1 MLEPATLRFLNDAPH
16 LIWQVP
22 LFFLMMGVVLFAGI
36 LFYTEKGGA
45 RAEDFKDMWHA
56 SWFVIVTL
64 STVGYGDVVPATPAG
79 QAITYAAQGSNP
91 GVAGPRQVCLLTRL
105 SLALNRAVIILCGVL
120 FMAMPITIV
129 GNSFAQVWEEKEAI
143 KVVLKMQE
151 LLLMR
156 DLQVRR
162 QWQ

>member
-1 MLEPATLRFLNDAPH
+1 MR
-16 LIWQVP
+16 
-22 LFFLMMGVVLFAGI
+22 
-36 LFYTEKGGA
+36 
-45 RAEDFKDMWHA
+45 
-56 SWFVIVTL
+56 
-64 STVGYGDVVPATPAG
+64 
-79 QAITYAAQGSNP
+79 
-91 GVAGPRQVCLLTRL
+91 
-105 SLALNRAVIILCGVL
+105 LALNRAVIILCGVL

-156 DLQVRR
+156 DLEARR

>member
-1 MLEPATLRFLNDAPH
+1 M
-16 LIWQVP
+16 
-22 LFFLMMGVVLFAGI
+22 
-36 LFYTEKGGA
+36 
-45 RAEDFKDMWHA
+45 
-56 SWFVIVTL
+56 
-64 STVGYGDVVPATPAG
+64 
-79 QAITYAAQGSNP
+79 
-91 GVAGPRQVCLLTRL
+91 RL
-105 SLALNRAVIILCGVL
+105 SLNRAVIILCGVL

-156 DLQVRR
+156 DLEARR

>member
-1 MLEPATLRFLNDAPH
+1 M
-16 LIWQVP
+16 
-22 LFFLMMGVVLFAGI
+22 
-36 LFYTEKGGA
+36 LFYTEKDGA
-45 RAEDFKDMWHA
+45 RADDFQSMWHA

-79 QAITYAAQGSNP
+79 QAIT
-91 GVAGPRQVCLLTRL
+91 
-105 SLALNRAVIILCGVL
+105 AVVILCGVL

-156 DLQVRR
+156 DLQV
-162 QWQ
+162 